1 MLLTGLIILPL
12 AGAALILLFGRGRPA
27 TARALALLTTLL
39 ELVLLSECLRIML
52 GGAGFFLAES
62 AGGLS
67 FWHLAMD
74 GLSAPLLVLTAVL
87 GAVAVVASWK
97 VDDSPHAF
105 LALLLGLQ
113 AAVTAVFLASDAIL
127 FYVAWEAV
135 LVPMFFLIGRWGH
148 EDRRHAAMKFF
159 LYTFAGSALMLAGLL
174 VASIVSGSTGFAQMA
189 GHIPANLQ
197 ALVLVLLLAGF
208 LVKLPAF
215 PFHTWLPDAHV
226 EAPTAGSIMLAGVLL
241 KMGGYGIL
249 RLGIPL
255 APTAFSQFAW
265 VLAVLGAIG
274 VVYGAFMALAQSD
287 LKRLVAYSSVSHMG
301 FVLIAAATATS
312 LGIGAALLVMVSHGF
327 VSGLLFLLVGMLHDR
342 THTREIPALG
352 GLGRSMPAWS
362 AVFVF
367 AALAS
372 LGLPGLSGFPGEFSA
387 LVSSWGPYAPLT
399 VLAAF
404 GTLAA
409 AGYNLWAVA
418 RVSYGPTPERWH
430 ALADVR
436 PHEVAAITPLAVAVV
451 VLGVAPWLVLGPA
464 EPVVRLLTALVTGV
478 KP

>member
-1 MLLTGLIILPL
+1 MLLTGLILCPL
-12 AGAALILLFGRGRPA
+12 AGAALIMLFGRGRPA

-39 ELVLLSECLRIML
+39 ELLLLSESLRIML
-52 GGAGFFLAES
+52 GGHVFLLAES
-62 AGGLS
+62 GGPTSL
-67 FWHLAMD
+67 WHLAMD
-74 GLSAPLLVLTAVL
+74 GLSAPLVALTAVL
-87 GAVAVVASWK
+87 GIVAVVASWR
-97 VDDSPHAF
+97 VDDSPPAF

-148 EDRRHAAMKFF
+148 ENRRHAAVKFF
-159 LYTFAGSALMLAGLL
+159 LYTFAGSVVMLAGLI
-174 VASIVSGSTGFAQMA
+174 VAALVSGGTTFDRMA
-189 GHIPANLQ
+189 GHVPVNLQ
-197 ALVLVLLLAGF
+197 ALVLLLLMVGF

-255 APTAFSQFAW
+255 APVAFHQFAW
-265 VLAVLGAIG
+265 VLAALGAIG

-301 FVLIAAATATS
+301 FVLIAAATTTT

-327 VSGLLFLLVGMLHDR
+327 VAGLLFLLVGMLYDR

-352 GLGRSMPAWS
+352 GLARSMPAWS
-362 AVFVF
+362 TVFVL

-418 RVSYGPTPERWH
+418 RVSYGPTPEQLH
-430 ALADVR
+430 GLADVR
-436 PHEVAAITPLAVAVV
+436 PHEALAIAPLAVAVV
-451 VLGVAPWLVLGPA
+451 VLGVAPWLVLAPA
-464 EPVVRLLTALVTGV
+464 EPVLRLLTALVTGV
-478 KP
+478 RP